1 MFCRPSFFVII
12 KALKALHRTQ
22 EQIMS
27 TLADLS
33 AVVAKIGADIDAFVA
48 ADQAKD
54 AKIADLQ
61 SQLDALKNDANVI
74 DAAVASLTN
83 SDAKLALPPAA

>member
-1 MFCRPSFFVII
+1 
-12 KALKALHRTQ
+12 
-22 EQIMS
+22 MS

>member
-1 MFCRPSFFVII
+1 MMCRPSFFVIF
-12 KALKALHRTQ
+12 KGLKGIYRIQ
-22 EQIMS
+22 KEIMS

-33 AVVAKIGADIDAFVA
+33 TVVAKIGADIDAFVA

-83 SDAKLALPPAA
+83 SDAKLALPPAP

>member
-1 MFCRPSFFVII
+1 MII